1 MRFLA
6 LSLSVLLTAGAFAQ
20 DAAAPAAAPAPAA
33 PAAAPAPADPA
44 AAAPAPATPAAAAA
58 GAPAASDKT
67 LNVVI
72 KPVKPFAYQENGEW
86 VGFSVDL
93 WKRVA
98 QDSGIKFQFSEAKTA
113 KEAIDTVHQKKAD
126 VAIGALSVTAARL
139 QIVEF
144 SQSFYNSGLQILA
157 QTKGDDSAFAAFRGL
172 VKPDTLKV
180 VGVLL
185 LALLANSHVLWWLE
199 RRRNAESFPEG
210 YVPGLIE
217 STWWSVC
224 TLISGGCENKAP
236 IGILGRLSAVVWM
249 LAGIGLT
256 AYITAT
262 LSATLTVNNL
272 SSDIKGLGDLRT
284 GTVGTV
290 AGSSAVAVL
299 QKQQLAV
306 KEFDDIESACRA
318 LAAGELRAVVYDAP
332 ILRYYL
338 TTNPSNSLQLVG
350 DLFEKQK
357 YAFALQEG
365 STYRI
370 PVTFAIQ
377 NADEQRF
384 LDELD
389 KKWFGSAPI
398 Q

>member
-1 MRFLA
+1 
-6 LSLSVLLTAGAFAQ
+6 VL
-20 DAAAPAAAPAPAA
+20 
-33 PAAAPAPADPA
+33 
-44 AAAPAPATPAAAAA
+44 
-58 GAPAASDKT
+58 
-67 LNVVI
+67 I
-72 KPVKPFAYQENGEW
+72 KPVKPFAFEENGEW

-98 QDSGIKFQFSEAKTA
+98 QDSGIKFEFKQVKTA
-113 KEAIDTVHQKKAD
+113 KDAIDGVHKREAD
-126 VAIGALSVTAARL
+126 VAVGALSVTAARA
-139 QIVEF
+139 QIVDF
-144 SQSFYNSGLQILA
+144 SYPFYSSGLQILA
-157 QTKGDDSAFAAFRGL
+157 QAKGDDSAFAAFRGL

-185 LALLANSHVLWWLE
+185 LALLVNSHILWWLE
-199 RRRNAESFPEG
+199 RRRNADSFPEG

-236 IGILGRLSAVVWM
+236 IGIMGRLSAVVWM

-290 AGSSAVAVL
+290 AGSSAVGVL

-306 KEFDDIESACRA
+306 KEFDDVESACRA
-318 LAAGELRAVVYDAP
+318 LAAGELKAVVYDAP

-338 TTNPSNSLQLVG
+338 STNKGSSLQLVG
-350 DLFEKQK
+350 DLFEKQR

-365 STYRI
+365 S
-370 PVTFAIQ
+370 A
-377 NADEQRF
+377 QR
-384 LDELD
+384 LP
-389 KKWFGSAPI
+389 GRR
-398 Q
+398 